1 MIDYLYTY
9 QNKIVSPSSGVSLG
23 GSSVPPMTLRFQ
35 FIDESADFDPTQQT
49 WYYLSD
55 GTWTH
60 VEGSV
65 WDFYYPH
72 EYWTIPYHNTAYHS
86 IFGGTSTGTTFRS
99 GPLNQVSFKIINA
112 NLDVVTGCPR
122 LFWGCE
128 KMKSICLFDTS
139 KLQSVQSM
147 FEDTVSISYLPD
159 FDFSS
164 VTNELSG
171 FKQFIYLKRANSS
184 NPGLLA
190 IPNLT
195 LPSSGPISF
204 DGMFSGCKY
213 ASSGLLNMYNKM
225 NDISPITHNST
236 FTNCGTLT
244 DNGKLER
251 KFIPK
256 SFGGDLV

>member
-1 MIDYLYTY
+1 
-9 QNKIVSPSSGVSLG
+9 
-23 GSSVPPMTLRFQ
+23 MTLRFQ
-35 FIDESADFDPTQQT
+35 FIDESADFDPSHQT

-72 EYWTIPYHNTAYHS
+72 EVWSIGGGAYWHS
-86 IFGGTSTGTTFRS
+86 LFGGAGSGSTYKA

-112 NLDVVTGCPR
+112 NLDGVTKCPR
-122 LFWGCE
+122 LFYRCE

-139 KLQSVQSM
+139 KLQAVQSM
-147 FEDTVSISYLPD
+147 FERAESLSYLPD

-171 FKQFIYLKRANSS
+171 FKQFISLRVASS
-184 NPGLLA
+184 SIPGLLA
-190 IPNLT
+190 IPNFK
-195 LPSSGPISF
+195 LPSTGPIVV
-204 DGMFSGCKY
+204 GNMFYNCKY

-225 NDISPITHNST
+225 KDIAPSSPASP
-236 FTNCGTLT
+236 FGNCGTLT
-244 DNGKLER
+244 ENGKLER

-256 SFGGDLV
+256 SFGGDQA

>member
-23 GSSVPPMTLRFQ
+23 GSSVPPMTMRFQ
-35 FIDESADFDPTQQT
+35 FIDESADFDPSQQT
-49 WYYLSD
+49 WYYASD

-72 EYWTIPYHNTAYHS
+72 DSWTIARGNYYHS
-86 IFGGTSTGTTFRS
+86 IFGGTNTGTTYYP
-99 GPLNQVSFKIINA
+99 GPLKDISFKIINA
-112 NLDVVTGCPR
+112 NLEGVTKCPR
-122 LFWGCE
+122 LFWRCE

-139 KLQSVQSM
+139 KIQAVQSM
-147 FEDTVSISYLPD
+147 FERAESLSYLPD

-171 FKQFIYLKRANSS
+171 FKQFMSLNIASAS

-190 IPNLT
+190 IPNFT
-195 LPSSGPISF
+195 LPSSGQISF
-204 DGMFSGCKY
+204 ERMFYTCRY
-213 ASSGLLNMYNKM
+213 ASSGILNLYNKM
-225 NDISPITHNST
+225 KDIAPSNPGSPFSQ
-236 FTNCGTLT
+236 CGTST
-244 DNGKLER
+244 ENGKIER

-256 SFGGDLV
+256 TGWGGDLV

>member
-9 QNKIVSPSSGVSLG
+9 QNKIVSPSSRVSIG

-35 FIDESADFDPTQQT
+35 FIDESADFDPSQQT

-72 EYWTIPYHNTAYHS
+72 EAWYIQRGSAYHS
-86 IFGGTSTGTTFRS
+86 LFGGTNTGTSFVV

-112 NLDVVTGCPR
+112 NLDGVTGCPR
-122 LFWGCE
+122 LFWACE

-139 KLQSVQSM
+139 KLQAVQSM
-147 FEDTVSISYLPD
+147 FERTYSISYLPD
-159 FDFSS
+159 FDFRS
-164 VTNELSG
+164 VTNALSG
-171 FKQFIYLKRANSS
+171 FKQFIYNRSPSSS

-190 IPNLT
+190 IPNFK
-195 LPSSGPISF
+195 LPSTRPISLE
-204 DGMFSGCKY
+204 GMFSGCKY

-225 NDISPITHNST
+225 KDIAPST
-236 FTNCGTLT
+236 PRYPFTNCGTLT
-244 DNGKLER
+244 ENGMLER

-256 SFGGDLV
+256 SFGGDQT

>member
-1 MIDYLYTY
+1 MFDYLYTY

-49 WYYLSD
+49 WYYASD

-72 EYWTIPYHNTAYHS
+72 YAWTIPRGSTYHS
-86 IFGGTSTGTTFRS
+86 IFGGNPTGTS
-99 GPLNQVSFKIINA
+99 YVAGPLNQVSFKIINA
-112 NLDVVTGCPR
+112 NLEGVTKCPR
-122 LFWGCE
+122 LFYRCE

-139 KLQSVQSM
+139 KIQAVQSM
-147 FEDTVSISYLPD
+147 FERAESLSYLPD

-171 FKQFIYLKRANSS
+171 FKQFMYLRIASS
-184 NPGLLA
+184 STPGLLA

-195 LPSSGPISF
+195 LPSSGPIAF
-204 DGMFSGCKY
+204 DGMFYNCRY
-213 ASSGLLNMYNKM
+213 ASSGLLNLYNKM
-225 NDISPITHNST
+225 KDIATSSPGSP
-236 FTNCGTLT
+236 FRDCGIRT
-244 DNGKLER
+244 DNGNIER

-256 SFGGDLV
+256 TGWGGDLV